1 MERIWNT
8 NKDYRGTIPGSFD
21 YSIDIYPGM
30 SLSCRDPVVLF
41 QTHKTYAP
49 ANYDIISPDCVLFEA
64 IMLINYDIVSGILR
78 KTFCGIWNEIQH
90 FFIQENEFEHSSE
103 KRWPLCFG
111 LNFLIWI

>member
-1 MERIWNT
+1 
-8 NKDYRGTIPGSFD
+8 
-21 YSIDIYPGM
+21 M

-78 KTFCGIWNEIQH
+78 KTFCEIWNEIQH
-90 FFIQENEFEHSSE
+90 FLFKKMN
-103 KRWPLCFG
+103 
-111 LNFLIWI
+111 LNIRRKNGGHFALALIS